1 MNFISSEIETYCSK
15 YSLQDTTLLKELQQ
29 FTKKSQPAPQMMCGQ
44 TIGGV
49 LQFLIQISQA
59 KNILEIG
66 TFTGY
71 SALKMAEILPEDGKL
86 NTCELYENHIK
97 TASEWFEKSIHRDKI
112 ELLEG
117 KALDSMD
124 QIKIGSLDLIFV
136 DADKIS
142 YPEYFNKGLK
152 LLKTGGIGVF
162 DNMLWGGSVLNPKD
176 DDSKAIDKTN
186 KLIANSDKVKQLLLP
201 LRDGIM
207 LFIKN

>member
-15 YSLQDTTLLKELQQ
+15 YSLQDTILLKELQQ
-29 FTKKSQPAPQMMCGQ
+29 FTRHSQPAPQMMCGE

-49 LQFLIQISQA
+49 LQFLIQISKA
-59 KNILEIG
+59 KNVLEIG

-71 SALKMAEILPEDGKL
+71 SALKMAEILPVDGKIK
-86 NTCELYENHIK
+86 TCELYENHIK
-97 TASEWFEKSIHRDKI
+97 TASEWFNKSIHRDKI
-112 ELLEG
+112 ELLKG
-117 KALDSMD
+117 NALDSME
-124 QIKIGSLDLIFV
+124 QIKISSLDFIFV

-152 LLKTGGIGVF
+152 LLKSGGIGVF